1 MKIRIFSC
9 LVVSVLFVHNS
20 SGQSYVPLLND
31 TKMKVQP
38 VITTETYAFPL
49 SDVKLLAGPFHH
61 AMERDVEYL
70 LQLDPD
76 RLLHRFRL
84 FAGLTPK
91 GPLYPGWES
100 ETLSGHTLGHYLSA
114 CALHYAASGD
124 IRFKEKTDYVVN
136 ELALCQQ
143 ARKTGYVGSIPKE
156 DSVWLDVSKGNIRS
170 AGFDLN
176 GLWSPWY
183 TLHKVIS
190 GLLDAYLYADS
201 NKAKEVVIRFAD
213 WADHITEG
221 LNDEQRQKMLA
232 CEFGGMNEA
241 LINVYAITGN
251 KKYLEVADRFYH
263 KAIMDPLANQQ
274 DQLSGKHSNT
284 QIPKIIGA
292 ARRFE
297 LTQNEKDKV
306 IAEFFWNTIVNK
318 HTYVMGGNSEYEY
331 LTDAGKLNNH
341 LSQNTAETCNTY
353 NMLKLTRH
361 LFSWQ
366 PHANLFNFYERA
378 LFNNILSSQ
387 HPQSGMMCYFT
398 PLRMGAK
405 KEFSLPFDSFWCCV
419 GSGIENHV
427 KYGEA
432 IYNRGKDGSVYVNL
446 FIASEL
452 NWKENKV
459 QIRQQTSFPNDDN
472 VTLIIQSPKPQKF
485 TLRIRK
491 PEWVVTARFKINNKI
506 IQPVLEANGYWTIS
520 RTWKNDDKV
529 EIVLPMQLHSESM
542 PDNANRIAVLYGPIV
557 LAGDLG
563 TNKPDPVKGIPV
575 FVNEYKNVIDW
586 VQPVEKKNLTFQAK
600 GVSTTGDV
608 MFSPLYQFTD
618 HYYSVYWDQFTTQSW
633 AEQQATYEAE
643 KERIRKL
650 EERTID
656 VLRLGEMQPER
667 DHQVTGERTTKG
679 EDNDRTYRD
688 ADERGWF
695 SFQMKVDPSIKNTL
709 MLTYWGSERGRKM
722 FDILVDDIK
731 IGTQELNSNDP
742 GKFFDINYELSPEL
756 IKNKATITVK
766 LVALPGKRVGALYGA
781 RVVRSEG
788 VEK

>member
-1 MKIRIFSC
+1 MKIRLTLSC
-9 LVVSVLFVHNS
+9 ILCILFTQRAWS
-20 SGQSYVPLLND
+20 QSYVPLWND
-31 TKMKVQP
+31 AKMSVQP
-38 VITTETYAFPL
+38 SITPETYAFPL
-49 SDVKLLAGPFHH
+49 SDVKLLEGPFNH
-61 AMERDVEYL
+61 AMQRDVDYL

-91 GPLYPGWES
+91 AAIYTGWES

-114 CALHYAASGD
+114 CAMYYAATGD
-124 IRFKEKTDYVVN
+124 VRFKEKTDYVVE
-136 ELALCQQ
+136 ELALCQA
-143 ARKTGYVGSIPKE
+143 ARKTGYVGSIPRE
-156 DSVWLDVSKGNIRS
+156 DSVWNEVSKGNIRT

-183 TLHKVIS
+183 TLHKVFS
-190 GLLDAYLYADS
+190 GLLDAYLYA
-201 NKAKEVVIRFAD
+201 NNEKAKEVVIRFAD
-213 WADHITEG
+213 WTDRITAG
-221 LNDEQRQKMLA
+221 LNDEQLQKMLA
-232 CEFGGMNEA
+232 CEFGGMNDA
-241 LINVYAITGN
+241 LLNIYAITGN
-251 KKYLEVADRFYH
+251 KKYLTVADRFYH
-263 KAIMDPLANQQ
+263 KAIMDPLAEQK

-292 ARRFE
+292 ARRYE
-297 LTQNEKDKV
+297 LTQDAKDKT
-306 IAEFFWNTIVNK
+306 ISEFFWNTVVNH

-331 LTDAGKLNNH
+331 LTEAGKLNNH

-353 NMLKLTRH
+353 NMMKLTRH
-361 LFSWQ
+361 LFTWK
-366 PHANLFNFYERA
+366 PHADLFNFYERA
-378 LFNNILSSQ
+378 LYNNILSSQ
-387 HPQSGMMCYFT
+387 HPQTGMMCYFT

-405 KEFSLPFDSFWCCV
+405 KDFSTPFDSFWCCV

-446 FIASEL
+446 FIASTL
-452 NWKENKV
+452 TWKEKN
-459 QIRQQTSFPNDDN
+459 ITITQQTAFPQSESVLLS
-472 VTLIIQSPKPQKF
+472 VTTSKPQKF

-491 PEWVVTARFKINNKI
+491 PEWVNDAQFMINKKI
-506 IQPVLEANGYWTIS
+506 IQPALEANGYWSIA
-520 RTWKNDDKV
+520 RTWKKGDHV
-529 EIVLPMQLHSESM
+529 EIVLPMKLHTQPM
-542 PDNANRIAVLYGPIV
+542 PDNANRVAVLYGPIV

-563 TNKPDPVKGIPV
+563 TAKPDPVKGIPV
-575 FVNEYKNVIDW
+575 FINEHKPVNDW
-586 VQPVEKKNLTFQAK
+586 VLAADTKNLIFKTK
-600 GVSTTGDV
+600 DVSTTGTIT
-608 MFSPLYQFTD
+608 FSPLYQFTD

-633 AEQQATYEAE
+633 AQQQAAYEAE
-643 KERIRKL
+643 KERLKKL

-667 DHQVTGERTTKG
+667 DHHVTGEKTVSG

-695 SFQMKVDPSIKNTL
+695 SFQMKVVPDTKNTL

-722 FDILVDDIK
+722 FDIFVDDVK

-742 GKFFDINYELSPEL
+742 GKFFDVHYVLVPEL

-781 RVVRSEG
+781 RVVRE
-788 VEK
+788 

>member
-1 MKIRIFSC
+1 MKIQLLSSLLIC
-9 LVVSVLFVHNS
+9 LVLTHYAT
-20 SGQSYVPLLND
+20 GQSYVPLLND
-31 TKMKVQP
+31 AKMKIHP
-38 VITTETYAFPL
+38 ALTPETYAFPL
-49 SDVKLLAGPFHH
+49 GDVKLLAGPFND
-61 AMERDVEYL
+61 AMQRDVEYL
-70 LQLDPD
+70 LQLEPD

-91 GPLYPGWES
+91 APIYTGWES

-114 CALHYAASGD
+114 CAMYYAATGD
-124 IRFKEKTDYVVN
+124 VRFKEKTDYVVE
-136 ELALCQQ
+136 ELALCQA
-143 ARKTGYVGSIPKE
+143 ARKTGYVGSIPRE
-156 DSVWLDVSKGNIRS
+156 DSVWNEVSKGNIQS

-183 TLHKVIS
+183 TLHKVFS
-190 GLLDAYLYADS
+190 GLMDAYLYA
-201 NKAKEVVIRFAD
+201 NNEKAKEVVIKFAD
-213 WADHITEG
+213 WADHITAG
-221 LNDEQRQKMLA
+221 LNDEQLQKMLA

-241 LINVYAITGN
+241 LLNVYAIAGN

-284 QIPKIIGA
+284 QIPKVIGA
-292 ARRFE
+292 ARRYE
-297 LTQNEKDKV
+297 LTLFEKDKT
-306 IAEFFWNTIVNK
+306 IAEFFWKAIVNN

-331 LTDAGKLNNH
+331 LTDASKLNNH

-361 LFSWQ
+361 LFSWH
-366 PHANLFNFYERA
+366 PNASLFNFYERA
-378 LFNNILSSQ
+378 LYNNILSSQ
-387 HPQSGMMCYFT
+387 HPQTGMMCYFT

-405 KEFSLPFDSFWCCV
+405 KDFSSPFNSFWCCV

-452 NWKENKV
+452 NWKEKNV
-459 QIRQQTSFPNDDN
+459 VIEQETTFPYGDAL
-472 VTLIIQSPKPQKF
+472 TLSIQSGKPQRF
-485 TLRIRK
+485 TLRIRN
-491 PEWVVTARFKINNKI
+491 PEWTNAAQFKVNKKI
-506 IQPVLEANGYWTIS
+506 IRPALEANGYWS
-520 RTWKNDDKV
+520 VDRLWKNGDQL
-529 EIVLPMQLHSESM
+529 EIVMPMQLHTESM
-542 PDNANRIAVLYGPIV
+542 PDNVNRIAVLYGPIV

-563 TNKPDPVKGIPV
+563 TARPDPVKGIPV
-575 FVNEYKNVIDW
+575 FVNEHRNVSEW
-586 VQPVEKKNLTFQAK
+586 VQPVNKNQLVFQTK
-600 GVSTTGDV
+600 GVSTTGDIT
-608 MFSPLYQFTD
+608 FGPLYQFTD
-618 HYYSVYWDQFTTQSW
+618 NYYSVYWDQFTTQTW
-633 AEQQATYEAE
+633 AQQQAAYEAE
-643 KERIRKL
+643 KEQLRKL

-667 DHQVTGERTTKG
+667 DHNVIGEQTRVG
-679 EDNDRTYRD
+679 EANDRTYRD

-695 SFQMKVDPSIKNTL
+695 SFQMKVLPDIKNTL

-722 FDILVDDIK
+722 FDIFVEDVK

-742 GKFFDINYELSPEL
+742 GKFFTVEYPLASEL
-756 IKNKATITVK
+756 IRNKTSITVK

-781 RVVRSEG
+781 RTVRAED
-788 VEK
+788 

>member
-1 MKIRIFSC
+1 MKIRIITC
-9 LVVSVLFVHNS
+9 LVACMLFAYKAKS
-20 SGQSYVPLLND
+20 QSYVPLWND
-31 TKMKVQP
+31 PKMKVQP
-38 VITTETYAFPL
+38 AITPEAFAFPL
-49 SDVKLLAGPFHH
+49 SDVKLLEGPFNH
-61 AMERDVEYL
+61 AMQRDVEYL

-91 GPLYPGWES
+91 APIYTGWES

-114 CALHYAASGD
+114 CAMYYAATGD
-124 IRFKEKTDYVVN
+124 VRFKEKTDYVVE
-136 ELALCQQ
+136 ELGLCQA
-143 ARKTGYVGSIPKE
+143 ARKTGYVGSIPRE
-156 DSVWLDVSKGNIRS
+156 DSVWNEVSKGNIRT

-183 TLHKVIS
+183 TLHKVFS
-190 GLLDAYLYADS
+190 GLLDAYLYA
-201 NKAKEVVIRFAD
+201 NNEKAKDVVIKFAD
-213 WADHITEG
+213 WTDHITSG
-221 LNDEQRQKMLA
+221 LNDEQLQKMLA
-232 CEFGGMNEA
+232 CEFGGMNDA
-241 LINVYAITGN
+241 LLNVYAITGN
-251 KKYLEVADRFYH
+251 KKYLTVADRFYH

-297 LTQNEKDKV
+297 LTQDAKDK
-306 IAEFFWNTIVNK
+306 IISEFFWNTVVHN

-331 LTDAGKLNNH
+331 LTEAGKLNNH

-353 NMLKLTRH
+353 NMMKLTRH

-366 PHANLFNFYERA
+366 PNAALFNFYERA
-378 LFNNILSSQ
+378 LYNNILSSQ

-405 KEFSLPFDSFWCCV
+405 KDFSTPFDSFWCCV

-446 FIASEL
+446 FIASSL
-452 NWKENKV
+452 NWKEKN
-459 QIRQQTSFPNDDN
+459 ITITQQTTFP
-472 VTLIIQSPKPQKF
+472 QSESVFLSVNTNKPQKF
-485 TLRIRK
+485 ILRIRK
-491 PEWVVTARFKINNKI
+491 PEWVNTAQFKINKKI
-506 IQPVLEANGYWTIS
+506 IHPALEANGYWSIS
-520 RTWKNDDKV
+520 RTWKKEDNV
-529 EIVLPMQLHSESM
+529 EILLPMQLRTESM
-542 PDNANRIAVLYGPIV
+542 PDNPNRIAVLYGPIV
-557 LAGDLG
+557 MAGDLG
-563 TNKPDPVKGIPV
+563 TTKPDPVKGIPV
-575 FVNEYKNVIDW
+575 FINEHKNVTEW
-586 VQPVEKKNLTFQAK
+586 VQPVNKNNLTFQAK
-600 GVSTTGDV
+600 GVSTTGDIT
-608 MFSPLYQFTD
+608 FSPLYQFTD

-633 AEQQATYEAE
+633 AQQQAAYEAE
-643 KERIRKL
+643 KERLRKL

-667 DHQVTGERTTKG
+667 DHNVTGEKTVSG

-695 SFQMKVDPSIKNTL
+695 SFQMKVMADTKNTL

-722 FDILVDDIK
+722 FDIFADDIK

-742 GKFFDINYELSPEL
+742 GKFFDVNYMLPPEL

-781 RVVRSEG
+781 RVIRD
-788 VEK
+788 